1 MCTQT
6 LSLDLPLHLHPLT
19 DPLPPQSP
27 PAFTLEPWFRLN
39 VCRFFH
45 VRHMATLQLCRPN
58 ISSSCPST
66 PTSPCHR
73 LKILEFCAR
82 KCENHQLA
90 SVAGLRQDWPLG
102 VGSSY
107 LFFRFLL
114 GEEKLGWTEI
124 LLEAASSIS
133 SNGRWV
139 LDRVQVGAGAGV
151 ALRQLWRHLS
161 SAQTTANNFH
171 TTKFILSTAL
181 AAAAATDET
190 NTTISLYS
198 APQQN
203 LPGYPQ
209 QLLKAKLAPPGPGES
224 ASYSSIQC

>member
-1 MCTQT
+1 
-6 LSLDLPLHLHPLT
+6 
-19 DPLPPQSP
+19 
-27 PAFTLEPWFRLN
+27 
-39 VCRFFH
+39 
-45 VRHMATLQLCRPN
+45 MATLQLCRPN

-139 LDRVQVGAGAGV
+139 LDRVQAGAGAGV

-171 TTKFILSTAL
+171 TTKFILST

>member
-1 MCTQT
+1 M
-6 LSLDLPLHLHPLT
+6 
-19 DPLPPQSP
+19 
-27 PAFTLEPWFRLN
+27 
-39 VCRFFH
+39 
-45 VRHMATLQLCRPN
+45 
-58 ISSSCPST
+58 
-66 PTSPCHR
+66 
-73 LKILEFCAR
+73 
-82 KCENHQLA
+82 
-90 SVAGLRQDWPLG
+90 G

-139 LDRVQVGAGAGV
+139 LDRVQAGAGAGV

-171 TTKFILSTAL
+171 TTKFILSTAA

-209 QLLKAKLAPPGPGES
+209 QLLKLNLHRQDPLKVLVTVPFNVKMRSVFEALPVPVPVEQECIPLEGVGLALRRK
-224 ASYSSIQC
+224 